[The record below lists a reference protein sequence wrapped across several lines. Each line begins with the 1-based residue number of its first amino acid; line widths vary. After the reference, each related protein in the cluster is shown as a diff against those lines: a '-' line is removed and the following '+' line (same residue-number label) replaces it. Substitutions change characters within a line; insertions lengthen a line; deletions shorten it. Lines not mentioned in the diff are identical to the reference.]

1 MRILAATALLAV
13 LLAVQPGPADPP
25 SYRRSDDYRQ
35 VRNHQTHRQ
44 IVRLVDVVQINP
56 AYTSA
61 YDPRGYDTTTQ
72 EQLAAELHKISARL
86 DQNAAQRA
94 ADQAAQAFLLQR
106 LAAWQGVP
114 GVPNPPATPTTP
126 PAYSTI
132 PQPKPEPG
140 TLKPEVKAPAPP
152 GAPLSGLAVLN
163 AKCAACHQD
172 GKLEPNQRFILLSTK
187 GELSPL
193 TTAQGLKVLT
203 KTYLGQMPPPVNKFG
218 LAPITNEEYAALV
231 QLLAP

>member
-1 MRILAATALLAV
+1 MKTLAATAMLAV
-13 LLAVQPGPADPP
+13 LLAIQPGPADPP
-25 SYRRSDDYRQ
+25 TYHRNDTYRQ
-35 VRNHQTHRQ
+35 VRDHRQNRQ

-61 YDPRGYDTTTQ
+61 YNPEAYDATTQ
-72 EQLAAELHKISARL
+72 TQLLAELHKVSARL
-86 DQNAAQRA
+86 DANAAERVAREGATA
-94 ADQAAQAFLLQR
+94 ALLQR

-140 TLKPEVKAPAPP
+140 TIKPEVKAPPT
-152 GAPLSGLAVLN
+152 APLSGLAVLN
-163 AKCAACHQD
+163 AKCAACHKD
-172 GKLEPNQRFILLSTK
+172 GNLEPNQRFILLNTK
-187 GELSPL
+187 GELNPL
-193 TTAQGLKVLT
+193 TPAQNLKVLT

-218 LAPITNEEYAALV
+218 LAPVTNEEYAAIV